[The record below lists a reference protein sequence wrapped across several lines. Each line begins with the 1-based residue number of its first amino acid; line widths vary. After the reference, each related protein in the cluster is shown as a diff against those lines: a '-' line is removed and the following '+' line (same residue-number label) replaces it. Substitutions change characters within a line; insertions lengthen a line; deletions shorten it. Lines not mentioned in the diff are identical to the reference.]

1 MKRSLWIYTA
11 IALGLCISLARS
23 FESRL
28 TVHPYVSWVAACSII
43 AWAFYAWDKRTAEL
57 SKILKGWRVPE
68 VLLHLLALMG
78 GFPGAW
84 VGRAMF
90 NHKTNAKRHPSI
102 LIILI
107 VSAILHALLIVR
119 MLYGPPLVLWPPDN
133 WLAF

>member
-1 MKRSLWIYTA
+1 MKRSLWIYTL
-11 IALGLCISLARS
+11 IAVGLCWSLATS
-23 FESRL
+23 FQSRL
-28 TVHPYVSWVAACSII
+28 TVHPYVAWIAACSII

-57 SKILKGWRVPE
+57 EKLLKGWRVPE
-68 VLLHLLALMG
+68 ITLHLLALIG

-90 NHKTNAKRHPSI
+90 NHKTNVKRHPSI

-107 VSAILHALLIVR
+107 VSAILHVLLVVR
-119 MLYGPPLVLWPPDN
+119 MLYGPPLELWPPNN